1 MLIHPIA
8 AMALFS
14 LLYYVF
20 SGYEWAF
27 VTWVILVLLLVVFA

>member
-8 AMALFS
+8 AMAIFS

-20 SGYEWAF
+20 SGYEWALI
-27 VTWVILVLLLVVFA
+27 VWIILVLMLVVFV